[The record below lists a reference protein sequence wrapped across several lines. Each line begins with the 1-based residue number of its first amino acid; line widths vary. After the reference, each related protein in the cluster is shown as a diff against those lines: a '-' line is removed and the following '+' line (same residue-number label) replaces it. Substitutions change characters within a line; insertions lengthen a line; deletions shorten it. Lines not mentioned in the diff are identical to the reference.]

1 LAQLLASPSY
11 HVFQM
16 RGREGE
22 REGGGRV
29 GCACVCVYNRSVASM
44 ARVCVCIPAR
54 CHQKPRVCVCVCVC
68 VHIRRVSSKASSLC
82 VCVCVCVCMCVYP
95 QGVINSS
102 FSNGLHINEIII
114 YTQVLLHRKL
124 LFTHTRRVSSIAL
137 SATASIPAPPVPFD
151 TSQCNCKL
159 VSPCEI

>member
-1 LAQLLASPSY
+1 MRLYTRKVSSKASGLC
-11 HVFQM
+11 M
-16 RGREGE
+16 
-22 REGGGRV
+22 
-29 GCACVCVYNRSVASM
+29 CVCMCAYPQGVIKSLEF
-44 ARVCVCIPAR
+44 
-54 CHQKPRVCVCVCVC
+54 VCVCVCVC
-68 VHIRRVSSKASSLC
+68 C
-82 VCVCVCVCMCVYP
+82 VCVYP

-102 FSNGLHINEIII
+102 FSNGLHINEIIM

>member
-1 LAQLLASPSY
+1 MFAQLLASPSY
-11 HVFQM
+11 HVFQI
-16 RGREGE
+16 RGRGRE
-22 REGGGRV
+22 REGGRRV
-29 GCACVCVYNRSVASM
+29 GCVCVCVYNRSVASM

-68 VHIRRVSSKASSLC
+68 VHTRRVSSKASGLC
-82 VCVCVCVCMCVYP
+82 VCVCVCACVYP

-102 FSNGLHINEIII
+102 FSNGLHTNEIII
-114 YTQVLLHRKL
+114 YTQVPLRRKL

-159 VSPCEI
+159 GSPCEI